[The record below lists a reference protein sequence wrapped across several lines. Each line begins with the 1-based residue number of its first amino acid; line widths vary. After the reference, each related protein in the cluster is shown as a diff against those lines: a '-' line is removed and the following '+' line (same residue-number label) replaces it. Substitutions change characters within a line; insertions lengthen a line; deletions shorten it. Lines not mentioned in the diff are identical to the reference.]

1 MRTGSSGP
9 ESGGGAQSDEGSS
22 ELLPAS
28 SLPGPPR
35 GGNRH
40 TASLVLVTPL
50 GPQDLSPPP
59 LWGHHPLW
67 SPFSCHPTEW
77 LMPLDSSAPRRLFP
91 QHGQDLISR
100 KTMVPLYRPQDS
112 SQFCSLEEAPVLF
125 GGTTLS
131 VFKPS
136 ARPPSFV
143 SLTPP
148 QPSPFPV
155 LTWQMPLPNATPP
168 LPVWGGRTH

>member
-50 GPQDLSPPP
+50 GPQDPRPSALHPYGDTTLS
-59 LWGHHPLW
+59 GHH
-67 SPFSCHPTEW
+67 FPTEW

-91 QHGQDLISR
+91 RHGQDLISR